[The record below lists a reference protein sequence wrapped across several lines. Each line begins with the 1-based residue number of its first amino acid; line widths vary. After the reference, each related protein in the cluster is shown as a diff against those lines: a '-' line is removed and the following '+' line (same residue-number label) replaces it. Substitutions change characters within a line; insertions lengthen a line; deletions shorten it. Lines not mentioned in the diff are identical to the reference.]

1 MAKARKYHRVKGYP
15 RKGGGRVKPHV
26 RRMPKRCK

>member
-15 RKGGGRVKPHV
+15 RKGGGHTKPHV

>member
-1 MAKARKYHRVKGYP
+1 VAKSRKYHRVKAYP

-26 RRMPKRCK
+26 RRMPKKCK